1 MAIVAVCCM
10 IWFTIG
16 IDLHLDH
23 IINST
28 TEQEYQVAEAA
39 WSKFMKI
46 FGSTT
51 AVFYT
56 LLACALIFSFVVLN
70 RALKKFAH
78 HSLDETK
85 KKIKMFFSFLVLGFI
100 LRSLFLDG

>member
-28 TEQEYQVAEAA
+28 TEQELVAEAA

>member
-28 TEQEYQVAEAA
+28 TE
-39 WSKFMKI
+39 
-46 FGSTT
+46 
-51 AVFYT
+51 
-56 LLACALIFSFVVLN
+56 
-70 RALKKFAH
+70 
-78 HSLDETK
+78 
-85 KKIKMFFSFLVLGFI
+85 
-100 LRSLFLDG
+100 

>member
-1 MAIVAVCCM
+1 M
-10 IWFTIG
+10 
-16 IDLHLDH
+16 
-23 IINST
+23 
-28 TEQEYQVAEAA
+28 AEAA

-56 LLACALIFSFVVLN
+56 LLACALIFSFLVLN

-85 KKIKMFFSFLVLGFI
+85 KKICKNMCKRKAPENSGVN
-100 LRSLFLDG
+100 